1 MTNKPSPERFEDA
14 VERAAAQNAAGFG
27 PVKIK
32 QSRGPTIEFK
42 GRLLASTEWETRDGQ
57 MRLELYQSRGGALI
71 PVTRTDFEDGR
82 RALVS
87 AAVVEPV
94 KPGAPID
101 NGDGTWRYGADLDA
115 EQARRLA
122 VLSFWDWTDRARS
135 LAREQLGWSLKL
147 TVD

>member
-32 QSRGPTIEFK
+32 QSRGPTIEFE

-87 AAVVEPV
+87 ATVVEPH
-94 KPGAPID
+94 KPGDPIP
-101 NGDGTWRYGADLDA
+101 NGDGSWRYGSEA
-115 EQARRLA
+115 EAYAARRFA
-122 VLSFWDWTDRARS
+122 VLDHFDWTDRARS
-135 LAREQLGWSLKL
+135 MVREQLGWKL
-147 TVD
+147 TRVVE